1 MTTKAEFDIVTALR
15 SMEFFHDLET
25 IHLNKLAAIA
35 SETEFEAGEIIYR
48 EGDLGQAMYLV
59 QEGQVVIEMKAHNQS
74 YATVFTVG
82 AGQLFG
88 WSSLFPG
95 QRKRAR
101 ARATKTTRVII
112 LDGEQLDHLFQSDHK
127 LEQVIMRR
135 MIKLVGERVY
145 ATRQQLVERVSP
157 E

>member
-1 MTTKAEFDIVTALR
+1 
-15 SMEFFHDLET
+15 MEFFHDLET

-35 SETEFEAGEIIYR
+35 GKTEFAAGEIIYR

-59 QEGQVVIEMKAHNQS
+59 QEGQVVIEMKAPNQS
-74 YATVFTVG
+74 YATVLTVG

-101 ARATKTTRVII
+101 ARAIEMTRTII
-112 LDGEQLDHLFQSDHK
+112 LDGERLTHLFQSDHE
-127 LEQVIMRR
+127 LEYVVMKR
-135 MIKLVGERVY
+135 MIRLVGERVH
-145 ATRQQLVERVSP
+145 ATRQQLVENTSP
-157 E
+157 QE